1 MYVLLKRNVIA
12 CLCVLNDMV
21 VPNRWRLRVEAGGGG
36 WGWSAGTKEGV
47 PAPEPCPA
55 EPIAFLALPMG
66 LSPSF
71 PHLCASQGTQIW
83 FIQNKKEPLAQ
94 VKQIQLASSTSSA

>member
-1 MYVLLKRNVIA
+1 M
-12 CLCVLNDMV
+12 
-21 VPNRWRLRVEAGGGG
+21 EAGGGG
-36 WGWSAGTKEGV
+36 WGWSSGTKEGV

-55 EPIAFLALPMG
+55 GHRAFVALPMG

-71 PHLCASQGTQIW
+71 PQLCASQGTRIW
-83 FIQNKKEPLAQ
+83 FIQNKKERLAQ